1 MNPLEDALRPWR
13 TLLAALSLLAA
24 MAGASAHQASDAF
37 VQLQLAERTLTE
49 RVDIA
54 LRDID
59 QVLWLDADDDG
70 ALTWREV
77 RTRWPEIQRLAAEG
91 VRLDT
96 GTASCLPAGD
106 TPPQLVAHSDGTH
119 AVLTR
124 TLQCD
129 MVPDRLAVDYRLFQ
143 DVDATHRGI
152 VRWTRGDPQAPVG
165 GGQALLTPG
174 AGTVA
179 LFAPADTA
187 AAATPGWA
195 GLPGFI
201 AEGVH
206 HLLIGWDHILF
217 LLALLLPAV
226 YPRGRGGVPAPAPTV
241 GGVVRDVVQVVTAF
255 TVAHSITLSLAAT
268 GVLLPPA
275 RWVESLIA
283 ASVVLAALNNVWPV
297 VTEGRW
303 KIGFGFGLI
312 HGFGFAGALAD
323 AGLVGADR
331 FWPLLGFNVGVEL
344 GQLLVVALVLP
355 LAWALRGTRVYRGP
369 VLRGGS
375 LAIAA
380 LAAVWLAE
388 RALDVDALGWI

>member
-1 MNPLEDALRPWR
+1 MSRALQMLR
-13 TLLAALSLLAA
+13 TLTAALALGTAA
-24 MAGASAHQASDAF
+24 GGATAHQASDAF
-37 VQLQLAERTLTE
+37 VHLNLAGTTLTE
-49 RVDIA
+49 RVDVA
-54 LRDID
+54 LRDAD
-59 QVLWLDADDDG
+59 HVLWLDADDDG
-70 ALTWREV
+70 TLTWHEV
-77 RTRWPEIQRLAAEG
+77 RSRWPELQRLVTDG
-91 VRLDT
+91 LRLDT
-96 GTASCLPAGD
+96 GSAVCAVSADG
-106 TPPQLVAHSDGTH
+106 PPQLVTHSDGAH

-124 TLQCD
+124 TLRCD
-129 MVPDRLAVDYRLFQ
+129 TAPDRLAVDYHLFEG
-143 DVDATHRGI
+143 VDATHRGI
-152 VRWTRGDPQAPVG
+152 VRWTRGDAQAPVG

-174 AGTVA
+174 GGAVA
-179 LFAPADTA
+179 LFSPADAADA
-187 AAATPGWA
+187 AAGSPGWA
-195 GLPGFI
+195 GLPGYV

-226 YPRGRGGVPAPAPTV
+226 HPRRRGGAPVPVPTA
-241 GGVVRDVVQVVTAF
+241 GGVVGDVVKVVTAF

-297 VTEGRW
+297 VTDGRW

-355 LAWALRGTRVYRGP
+355 LAWALRDTRVYRGP

-375 LAIAA
+375 VAIAA

-388 RALDVDALGWI
+388 RALDMDALGWI